1 MDELPDIGNEN
12 EDAIKNDVFRVYVW
26 LFWSL
31 IGSLIGPLMVR
42 DGRYTSTKKFVAKKM
57 VNAVIFGVEYL
68 ILVKGFRKSP

>member
-1 MDELPDIGNEN
+1 
-12 EDAIKNDVFRVYVW
+12 
-26 LFWSL
+26 
-31 IGSLIGPLMVR
+31 MVR